1 MFKLGGANPP
11 QIQFLTSFVCG
22 QHIKIDT
29 YFVLCAKQQPTCRD
43 IFNIKY
49 SPKIEEKRSG
59 YFAGYICIVVLITG
73 NNSVVI
79 VLNLLKVYVLTIN
92 T

>member
-29 YFVLCAKQQPTCRD
+29 YFVLCAKQHPTCRD

-49 SPKIEEKRSG
+49 SPKSRKN
-59 YFAGYICIVVLITG
+59 VLLTLRDI
-73 NNSVVI
+73 
-79 VLNLLKVYVLTIN
+79 YVLLL
-92 T
+92 